1 MLVDRSRPT
10 RPERL
15 PESDSLW
22 QILAHMRFFQST
34 YYRFRADSD
43 FPTSTWSSKTTKPL
57 PWMA

>member
-22 QILAHMRFFQST
+22 QILAHMRFFQLA
-34 YYRFRADSD
+34 YHRFRADPDS
-43 FPTSTWSSKTTKPL
+43 PTSMWSPKTMKAL